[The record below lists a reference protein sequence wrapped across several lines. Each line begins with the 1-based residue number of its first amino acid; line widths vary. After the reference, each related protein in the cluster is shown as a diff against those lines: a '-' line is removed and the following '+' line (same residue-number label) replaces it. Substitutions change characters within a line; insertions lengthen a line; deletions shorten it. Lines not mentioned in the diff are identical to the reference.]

1 MESMHEAGLEDGVYF
16 APLEASLQTRRL
28 LFGLHGNAAITFQQ
42 KESRFLVSSI
52 VLCSGHYSGGGGG
65 KSSEGEDEKVI
76 EQAALN
82 WRLCTTRSYFRRCR
96 LFGNLFGLHAQV
108 AREGT
113 SHTLLAPWVLL
124 SPAGFMTAAVKQ
136 TCSREVRLAVD
147 TLKIGCEMTGLEA
160 REVKSAPPTG
170 AYVYGLFM
178 EGGRF
183 NRATLMLEDS
193 MPRQLLDQVSCIW
206 LKPVVAADYRPTGL
220 RIHQI
225 DWPHQRHEV
234 VFRRTWTCFSTCSS
248 FTKSNLS
255 ARTANRVDF
264 VKLLPPS
271 ASIVT
276 ACPPGA
282 VDWRKKAKETWEE

>member
-16 APLEASLQTRRL
+16 APLEASLQVRLTFLLALQEVHEYVRQLPMEDRPDVFFSDFMVTRL
-28 LFGLHGNAAITFQQ
+28 LPSNRKNHD
-42 KESRFLVSSI
+42 SSFHPLFC
-52 VLCSGHYSGGGGG
+52 VLATIAVG
-65 KSSEGEDEKVI
+65 EGEKALRLQRAKGAASLGTCLDFMHKWLEKGPRTPYW
-76 EQAALN
+76 L
-82 WRLCTTRSYFRRCR
+82 
-96 LFGNLFGLHAQV
+96 
-108 AREGT
+108 
-113 SHTLLAPWVLL
+113 P
-124 SPAGFMTAAVKQ
+124 GFFFPQ
-136 TCSREVRLAVD
+136 Q
-147 TLKIGCEMTGLEA
+147 IGCEMTGLEA